1 MNIRITP
8 GRSLSGTIILPG
20 DKSISHRAALF
31 SVLANEESNI
41 NNFLVSGVTEA
52 ILFSMSSLGV
62 TWTLS
67 GSNLRVSGP
76 GLSNLIAPSQSI
88 NCGNSAT
95 TMRLLA
101 GLISAAG
108 IPAVLD
114 GSDGLRRRP
123 MGRIIEP
130 LRLMGVKITA
140 TQDNYAPLVLAAR
153 PVHQS
158 LRAIQYHM
166 PVASAQVKSCILLAA
181 LAANG
186 TVTLIETG
194 ITRDHTERMLT
205 RMGVNVSRTPVQPGS
220 DAYEVKIEPPH
231 QRIQPLRITIPGD
244 FSSAAFLIIAALIT
258 PGAEIILKNIGL
270 NPTRTGLLDVLK
282 LMEADI
288 EILNQE
294 FTSGE
299 PSGDLR
305 IRYSQ
310 LKGISIPSSMIIR
323 MIDEFPA
330 LAVAACFASGVTEVR
345 EATELRNKESDRIT
359 VICKELSN
367 LGGIIKELPDG
378 FIIHG
383 GTPLMGGAAQTYNDH
398 RIAMAL
404 AVAGLATQEPV
415 TISGAEIIDE
425 SFPDFKKTLLELG
438 AMVEE
443 S

>member
-1 MNIRITP
+1 M
-8 GRSLSGTIILPG
+8 PG

-52 ILFSMSSLGV
+52 ILFSLSSLGV
-62 TWTLS
+62 TWALT
-67 GSNLRVSGP
+67 GTNLLVKGP
-76 GLSNLIAPSQSI
+76 GLSSLVPPSQSI
-88 NCGNSAT
+88 NCENSAT

-114 GSDGLRRRP
+114 GSEGLRRRP

-130 LRLMGVKITA
+130 LRLMGVKISA
-140 TQDNYAPLVLAAR
+140 SQDNYAPLVLAAR
-153 PVHQS
+153 PVHQP

-166 PVASAQVKSCILLAA
+166 PVASAQVKSCLLLAA

-186 TVTLIETG
+186 TVTLVETG
-194 ITRDHTERMLT
+194 NSRDHTELMLA
-205 RMGVNVSRTPVQPGS
+205 RMGVKVSRSPVQPGS
-220 DAYEVKIEPPH
+220 DVYEVKIEPPH

-282 LMEADI
+282 LMKADI
-288 EILNQE
+288 EILHQE

-310 LKGISIPSSMIIR
+310 LKGITIPSSMIIR

-330 LAVAACFASGVTEVR
+330 LAVAACFALGVTEVR
-345 EATELRNKESDRIT
+345 EAAELRNKESDRIT

-383 GTPLMGGAAQTYNDH
+383 GTPLLGGVVQTYHDH

-404 AVAGLATQEPV
+404 AVAGLATQKPV
-415 TISGAEIIDE
+415 TILDAEIIDE
-425 SFPDFKKTLLELG
+425 SFPGFNKALLELG
-438 AMVEE
+438 AAVEQF
-443 S
+443 